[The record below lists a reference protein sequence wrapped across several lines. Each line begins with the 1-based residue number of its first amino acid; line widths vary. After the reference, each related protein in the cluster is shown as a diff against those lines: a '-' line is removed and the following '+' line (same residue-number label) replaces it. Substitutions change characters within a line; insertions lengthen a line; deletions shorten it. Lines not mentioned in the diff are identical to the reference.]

1 MVFDIVRKKTSE
13 TGVMKLMDMCI
24 EKNDPR
30 VMTSLLEFALKTGKS
45 NKAALLE
52 LWGDT
57 RETDAY
63 LNDNFT
69 MRRIFPHHN
78 FIRFSGSLQVPAESG
93 TVCPSMIA
101 PPRGIDHFH

>member
-1 MVFDIVRKKTSE
+1 
-13 TGVMKLMDMCI
+13 MKLMDVCI
-24 EKNDPR
+24 GKNDPQ
-30 VMTSLLEFALKTGKS
+30 VMTSLLEFALKTGKN

-57 RETDAY
+57 READAY

-69 MRRIFPHHN
+69 MRRIFRHHN
-78 FIRFSGSLQVPAESG
+78 FIRFSGSLEVPAESG